1 MRARQKG
8 VALLVVLLILA
19 LMVTIAATIAERN
32 GRTYLRTAAHLDR
45 QQAKWYAR
53 SAEALAA
60 KMLQRD
66 ALDSPNKTH
75 LAQNW
80 AQEQRRFPVEGG
92 EVFGQIV
99 DGQACFNL
107 NAINQ
112 GAVSEGGQPTLPYPT
127 QVFRQLLINLGED
140 SLRATQIAAALRDW
154 IDSDSET
161 GEGAEDEV
169 YMAQAVAYLPANQPM
184 QDVSELRT
192 VSGVDA
198 SLYRRLLP
206 YVCTLPTQT
215 LLVNVNTLSESQ
227 GPLLAAL
234 FLKELDTAMATRL
247 LQQRPREGWS
257 STTAFLAQV
266 ALKDIDTSTVRS
278 LLTIKS
284 ELFLASFT
292 VLMGETHYS
301 QRSLLRKAGNSFQVV
316 QRQYGLSMRVE
327 P

>member
-1 MRARQKG
+1 M
-8 VALLVVLLILA
+8 
-19 LMVTIAATIAERN
+19 
-32 GRTYLRTAAHLDR
+32 
-45 QQAKWYAR
+45 
-53 SAEALAA
+53 
-60 KMLQRD
+60 
-66 ALDSPNKTH
+66 
-75 LAQNW
+75 
-80 AQEQRRFPVEGG
+80 
-92 EVFGQIV
+92 
-99 DGQACFNL
+99 
-107 NAINQ
+107 
-112 GAVSEGGQPTLPYPT
+112 QPTLPYPT

-140 SLRATQIAAALRDW
+140 PLRATQIAAALRDW
-154 IDSDSET
+154 VDSDSEP
-161 GEGAEDEV
+161 GIDGAEDEV

-206 YVCTLPTQT
+206 YVCALPTQT

-234 FLKELDTAMATRL
+234 FLKELDSAMATRL

-301 QRSLLRKAGNSFQVV
+301 QRSLLRKIGNSFQVV
-316 QRQYGLSMRVE
+316 QRQYGLSMMVE